1 MVRTSRGGSGRGCE
15 ITAAGPGG
23 LRRGMAICGRSHETV
38 LDSDSG
44 CISAS
49 VQMSS
54 SSPKSKRYK
63 IGSMPI
69 PTPPELDWITIRGFK
84 SIASIEKLEL
94 RAINVVVGP
103 NGSGKSNFIG
113 VFSFLHALREGRL
126 RDYIIQAGGAD
137 KVLHFGSKVT
147 SQLEI
152 HISFRGE
159 TNQYKVVLGVTADDQ
174 LYPQSETAYFWNK
187 AKYPEGPWGEGLWA
201 KGVEAG
207 ISDPKLVSRVGRYV
221 RDHLGRWRLYHF
233 HDTSASSPMKT
244 TADLNDNDYLRPDGS
259 NLPAFLYFLREK
271 HEESYSLIRRAVQ
284 RVAPFF
290 DDFHLRPQRLNP
302 GKILLEWRH
311 KGTEAY
317 FSASSLSDGTLRF
330 IGLATLFLQ
339 PRPLR
344 PSVILV
350 DEPELGLHPYAI
362 TLLAS
367 LVKQASIGTQVILST
382 QSPLLLDHFQPE
394 DVLVAD
400 RVDGSTQLTR
410 LESARLETWLERY
423 SLGQLWE
430 KNELGGRPAGE

>member
-1 MVRTSRGGSGRGCE
+1 MVVRLPSE
-15 ITAAGPGG
+15 
-23 LRRGMAICGRSHETV
+23 
-38 LDSDSG
+38 
-44 CISAS
+44 
-49 VQMSS
+49 
-54 SSPKSKRYK
+54 
-63 IGSMPI
+63 
-69 PTPPELDWITIRGFK
+69 PELDTITLRGFK
-84 SIASIEKLEL
+84 SISSIEKLAL
-94 RAINVVVGP
+94 GAINLVVGP

-113 VFSFLHALREGRL
+113 VFSFLNAIREGRL
-126 RDYIIQAGGAD
+126 RNYVSEAGGAD
-137 KVLHFGSKVT
+137 KILHFGSKVT
-147 SQLEI
+147 PQLEI
-152 HISFRGE
+152 QISFRGG
-159 TNQYKVVLGVTADDQ
+159 TNQYKIVLGATADDQ
-174 LYPQSETAYFWNK
+174 LYPQSETVYSWEK
-187 AKYPEGPWGEGLWA
+187 AQYPDGPYHEGLLA

-207 ISDPKLVSRVGRYV
+207 ISDPKLNSEVGRNV
-221 RDHLGRWRLYHF
+221 RDRLGRWRLYHF
-233 HDTSASSPMKT
+233 HDTSASSPMKK

-271 HEESYSLIRRAVQ
+271 HAESYSLIRRAVQ

-302 GKILLEWRH
+302 NKILLEWRH
-311 KGTEAY
+311 KGTDAY
-317 FSASSLSDGTLRF
+317 FSASSFSDGTLRF

-339 PRPLR
+339 PQSLR
-344 PSVILV
+344 PTVILV

>member
-1 MVRTSRGGSGRGCE
+1 MLIRSRPR
-15 ITAAGPGG
+15 
-23 LRRGMAICGRSHETV
+23 
-38 LDSDSG
+38 
-44 CISAS
+44 
-49 VQMSS
+49 
-54 SSPKSKRYK
+54 
-63 IGSMPI
+63 
-69 PTPPELDWITIRGFK
+69 PELDTITVRGFK

-94 RAINVVVGP
+94 GAINLVVGP

-113 VFSFLHALREGRL
+113 VFSFLHAIREGHL
-126 RDYIIQAGGAD
+126 RDYVIQAGGAD

-152 HISFRGE
+152 HISFQGG
-159 TNQYKVVLGVTADDQ
+159 TNQYEIILGVTADDQ
-174 LYPQSETAYFWNK
+174 LYPQSETVYFWDK
-187 AKYPEGPWGEGLWA
+187 ARYPDRPYGEGLLA

-207 ISDPKLVSRVGRYV
+207 ISDPKQSSKIGRYV
-221 RDHLGRWRLYHF
+221 RDRLDRWRLYHF
-233 HDTSASSPMKT
+233 HDTSASSPMKR

-271 HEESYSLIRRAVQ
+271 HAESYSLIRRAVQ

-290 DDFHLRPQRLNP
+290 DDFHLRSQRLNP

-339 PRPLR
+339 PQSLR

-410 LESARLETWLERY
+410 LESPRLETWLERY